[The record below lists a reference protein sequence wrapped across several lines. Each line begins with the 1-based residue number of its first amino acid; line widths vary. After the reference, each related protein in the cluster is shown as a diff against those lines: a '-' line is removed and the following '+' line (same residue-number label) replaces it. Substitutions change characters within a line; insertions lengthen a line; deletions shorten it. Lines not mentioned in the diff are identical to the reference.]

1 MELDDTQ
8 LKIIADDVDLT
19 LQRICIEHKIPP
31 LSVSAIVLAR
41 LIHLNN
47 ISDSK
52 DDLAKLFLSIGNSLI
67 NNELDK
73 PESLH

>member
-8 LKIIADDVDLT
+8 LRIIADDLDLT
-19 LQRICIEHKIPP
+19 LQRICLEHKIPA

-47 ISDSK
+47 IFESK
-52 DDLAKLFLSIGNSLI
+52 DDLAKLFLSIGSSLI